1 LLDLSKSF
9 QPYSIIWLE
18 KRMDADRINRLLTV
32 IQTLS
37 ESLEFESFL
46 QSVVDEVCELTSSES
61 ASILRYDSTADSLV
75 FAAAPPEQRDFL
87 RGVQVPLEG
96 SAAGWTFRHA
106 HPLVLQNTTEDL
118 RHYKEVDRLT
128 GSHTRSLLAAPLMF
142 RGGPL
147 GVIEAI
153 NKTGD
158 AHYTEEDVIILETL
172 ASVTAFAMH
181 GNGLQEQVEQAYSEV
196 ASLDRLKSDFVAITS
211 HELRTPLG
219 LILGHATFLRELV
232 GAEYHEQLDLIIRN
246 ATRLKEIV
254 ENLAS
259 VDNYQSGAARV
270 RQHEVSIARLVQ
282 DVVESFHEEARR
294 KGVELRMRIGADR
307 LTVEGEAGKIE
318 IALSHLVRN
327 AVMFTNS
334 GGHVL
339 VTAEAVP
346 GYVKVSVVDD
356 GVGVPE
362 KDLERIF
369 ERFYQVESHLTR
381 RHGGMGLGLSVSKAM
396 IEMHGGRI
404 WAESVDGGGSRFIF
418 LLPVNASQASAAEK
432 VFLS

>member
-1 LLDLSKSF
+1 
-9 QPYSIIWLE
+9 
-18 KRMDADRINRLLTV
+18 MDADRINRLLTV

-46 QSVVDEVCELTSSES
+46 QTIVEEVCELTSSET
-61 ASILRYDSTADSLV
+61 ASILRYDLTSDALV
-75 FAAAPPEQRDFL
+75 FASAPAIQLEFL
-87 RGVQVPLEG
+87 RGVTVPLEE

-106 HPLVLQNTTEDL
+106 HPLVLQNTAEDL

-128 GSHTRSLLAAPLMF
+128 GLHTRSLLAAPLMF

-147 GVIEAI
+147 GVIEAV

-158 AHYTEEDVIILETL
+158 AHYTEDDVIILETL
-172 ASVTAFAMH
+172 AAVTAFAMH
-181 GNGLQEQVEQAYSEV
+181 TNELQGQVDHAYGEI

-254 ENLAS
+254 DNLAS

-270 RQHEVSIARLVQ
+270 RQREISMARLVQ

-294 KGVELRMRIGADR
+294 KGVDLRSKVGADR
-307 LTVEGEAGKIE
+307 LTVEAEAGKIE
-318 IALSHLVRN
+318 IAVSHLVRN
-327 AVMFTNS
+327 AILFTDS

-346 GYVKVSVVDD
+346 GYVKVTVLDD
-356 GVGVPE
+356 GVGIPE

-381 RHGGMGLGLSVSKAM
+381 RHGGMGLGLSVAKAM

-404 WAESVDGGGSRFIF
+404 WAESVEGGGSRFIF

>member
-1 LLDLSKSF
+1 
-9 QPYSIIWLE
+9 
-18 KRMDADRINRLLTV
+18 MDADRINRLLTV

-37 ESLEFESFL
+37 ESLEFDALL
-46 QSVVDEVCELTSSES
+46 QSIVEEVCELTSSET
-61 ASILRYDSTADSLV
+61 ASILRYDSTADVLV
-75 FAAAPPEQRDFL
+75 FAAAPAIQLEFL

-106 HPLVLQNTTEDL
+106 HPLVLQNTAEDL

-128 GSHTRSLLAAPLMF
+128 GMHTRSLLAAPLMF

-147 GVIEAI
+147 GVIEAV

-158 AHYTEEDVIILETL
+158 AHYTEDDVIILETL
-172 ASVTAFAMH
+172 AAVAAFAMH
-181 GNGLQEQVEQAYSEV
+181 TNELQGQVDHAYGEM

-254 ENLAS
+254 DNLAS

-270 RQHEVSIARLVQ
+270 RQREISMARLVQ

-294 KGVELRMRIGADR
+294 KGVDLRSKVGADR

-318 IALSHLVRN
+318 IAVSHLVRN
-327 AVMFTNS
+327 AILFTDS

-346 GYVKVSVVDD
+346 GYVKVTVVDD
-356 GVGVPE
+356 GVGIPE

-381 RHGGMGLGLSVSKAM
+381 RHGGMGLGLSVAKAM

-404 WAESVDGGGSRFIF
+404 WAESVEGGGSRFIF

>member
-1 LLDLSKSF
+1 
-9 QPYSIIWLE
+9 
-18 KRMDADRINRLLTV
+18 MDADRINRLLTV
-32 IQTLS
+32 IQTLN
-37 ESLEFESFL
+37 ESLEFDSFL
-46 QSVVDEVCELTSSES
+46 QSIVDEVCELTSSET
-61 ASILRYDSTADSLV
+61 ASILRYDSTADVLV
-75 FAAAPPEQRDFL
+75 FAAAPAIQLEFL

-106 HPLVLQNTTEDL
+106 HPLVLQNTAEDL

-128 GSHTRSLLAAPLMF
+128 GMHTRSLLAAPLMF

-147 GVIEAI
+147 GVIEAV

-158 AHYTEEDVIILETL
+158 AHYTEDDVIILETL
-172 ASVTAFAMH
+172 AAVAAFAMH
-181 GNGLQEQVEQAYSEV
+181 TNELQGQVDHAYGEM

-254 ENLAS
+254 DNLAS

-270 RQHEVSIARLVQ
+270 RQREISMARLVQ

-294 KGVELRMRIGADR
+294 KGVDLRSKVGADR

-318 IALSHLVRN
+318 IAVSHLVRN
-327 AVMFTNS
+327 AILFTDS

-346 GYVKVSVVDD
+346 GYVKVTVVDD
-356 GVGVPE
+356 GVGIPE

-381 RHGGMGLGLSVSKAM
+381 RHGGMGLGLSVAKAM

-404 WAESVDGGGSRFIF
+404 WAESVEGGGSRFIF

>member
-1 LLDLSKSF
+1 
-9 QPYSIIWLE
+9 
-18 KRMDADRINRLLTV
+18 MDADRINRLLNV

-46 QSVVDEVCELTSSES
+46 QTIVGEVCELTSSET
-61 ASILRYDSTADSLV
+61 ASILRYDSTADVLV
-75 FAAAPPEQRDFL
+75 FAAAPAIQLEFL

-106 HPLVLQNTTEDL
+106 LPLVLQNTAEDL

-128 GSHTRSLLAAPLMF
+128 GMHTRSLLAAPLMF
-142 RGGPL
+142 RGGPM
-147 GVIEAI
+147 GVIEAV

-158 AHYTEEDVIILETL
+158 AHYTEDDVIILETL
-172 ASVTAFAMH
+172 AAVTAFAIH
-181 GNGLQEQVEQAYSEV
+181 TNELQGQVDHAYGEM

-232 GAEYHEQLDLIIRN
+232 GTEYHEQLDLIIRN

-254 ENLAS
+254 DNLAS

-270 RQHEVSIARLVQ
+270 RQRKVSMGPLVQ

-294 KGVELRMRIGADR
+294 KDVELSMRIGAGG
-307 LTVEGEAGKIE
+307 LAVEGEAGKIE
-318 IALSHLVRN
+318 VALSHLVRN
-327 AVMFTNS
+327 AILFTDS

-346 GYVKVSVVDD
+346 GYVKVTVVDD
-356 GVGVPE
+356 GVGIPE
-362 KDLERIF
+362 QDLERIF
-369 ERFYQVESHLTR
+369 ERFYQVEAHLTR
-381 RHGGMGLGLSVSKAM
+381 RHGGMGLGLSVAKAM
-396 IEMHGGRI
+396 VEMHGGRI
-404 WAESVDGGGSRFIF
+404 WAESIEGGGSRFIF

>member
-1 LLDLSKSF
+1 
-9 QPYSIIWLE
+9 
-18 KRMDADRINRLLTV
+18 MDTDRINRLLTV
-32 IQTLS
+32 IQTLN

-46 QSVVDEVCELTSSES
+46 QTIVEEVCELTSSET
-61 ASILRYDSTADSLV
+61 ASILRYDTKSDALI
-75 FAAAPPEQRDFL
+75 FAAAPAIQLEFL
-87 RGVQVPLEG
+87 RGVPVPLEG

-106 HPLVLQNTTEDL
+106 HPLVLQNTAEDL

-128 GSHTRSLLAAPLMF
+128 GMHTRSLLAAPLMF

-147 GVIEAI
+147 GVIEAV

-158 AHYTEEDVIILETL
+158 AHYTEDDVVILETL
-172 ASVTAFAMH
+172 AAVTAFALH
-181 GNGLQEQVEQAYSEV
+181 TNELQGQVEQAYGEM

-232 GAEYHEQLDLIIRN
+232 GREYHEQLDLIIRN

-254 ENLAS
+254 DNLAS

-270 RQHEVSIARLVQ
+270 RQREISMARLVQ

-294 KGVELRMRIGADR
+294 KGVELRSRIGAGS

-327 AVMFTNS
+327 AIIFTDS

-346 GYVKVSVVDD
+346 GYVKVTVVDD
-356 GVGVPE
+356 GVGIPE
-362 KDLERIF
+362 QDLERIF

-381 RHGGMGLGLSVSKAM
+381 RHGGMGLGLSVAKAM

-404 WAESVDGGGSRFIF
+404 WAESVEGGGSRFTF

>member
-1 LLDLSKSF
+1 MNTDHL
-9 QPYSIIWLE
+9 Y
-18 KRMDADRINRLLTV
+18 RLLEV
-32 IQTLS
+32 IYNLS
-37 ESLEFESFL
+37 ELQEFEQLL
-46 QSVVDEVCELTSSES
+46 QAIVDAACELTASES
-61 ASILRYDSTADSLV
+61 AYVLRYDSMSDVLSFV
-75 FAAAPPEQRDFL
+75 AAPPDQRDFL
-87 RGVQVPLEG
+87 SKVHVPLEG

-106 HPLVLQNTTEDL
+106 EPLTIQNTKDDR
-118 RHYKEVDRLT
+118 RHYKELDRLI
-128 GSHTRSLLAAPLMF
+128 GLPIRSLLAAPLMH
-142 RGGPL
+142 RGGPI
-147 GVIEAI
+147 GVIQAV

-158 AHYTEEDVIILETL
+158 VHYTEEDTLILVTL
-172 ASVTAFAMH
+172 ASLTNFILREH
-181 GNGLQEQVEQAYSEV
+181 DLQEQVEHGHDET
-196 ASLDRLKSDFVAITS
+196 ASLDRLKSDFIAITS

-254 ENLAS
+254 DNLAS

-270 RQHEVSIARLVQ
+270 RQREISMARLVQ

-294 KGVELRMRIGADR
+294 KGVDLRSKVGADR

-318 IALSHLVRN
+318 IAVSHLVRN
-327 AVMFTNS
+327 AILFTDS

-346 GYVKVSVVDD
+346 GYVKVTVVDD
-356 GVGVPE
+356 GVGIPE

-381 RHGGMGLGLSVSKAM
+381 RHGGMGLGLSVAKAM

-404 WAESVDGGGSRFIF
+404 WAESVEGGGSRFIF

>member
-1 LLDLSKSF
+1 
-9 QPYSIIWLE
+9 
-18 KRMDADRINRLLTV
+18 MDADRINRLLTV

-37 ESLEFESFL
+37 ESLEFDALL
-46 QSVVDEVCELTSSES
+46 QSIVEEVCELTSSET
-61 ASILRYDSTADSLV
+61 ASILRYDSTADVLV
-75 FAAAPPEQRDFL
+75 FAAAPAIQLEFL

-106 HPLVLQNTTEDL
+106 HPLVLQNTAEDL

-128 GSHTRSLLAAPLMF
+128 GMHTRSLLAAPLMF

-147 GVIEAI
+147 GVIEAV

-158 AHYTEEDVIILETL
+158 AHYTEDDVIILETL
-172 ASVTAFAMH
+172 AAVAAFAMH
-181 GNGLQEQVEQAYSEV
+181 TNELQGQVDHAYGEM

-232 GAEYHEQLDLIIRN
+232 SAEYHEQLDLIIRN

-254 ENLAS
+254 DNLAS

-270 RQHEVSIARLVQ
+270 RQREISMARLVQ

-294 KGVELRMRIGADR
+294 KGVDLRSKVGADR

-318 IALSHLVRN
+318 IAVSHLVRN
-327 AVMFTNS
+327 AILFTDS

-346 GYVKVSVVDD
+346 GYVKVTVVDD
-356 GVGVPE
+356 GVGIPE

-381 RHGGMGLGLSVSKAM
+381 RHGGMGLGLSVAKAM

-404 WAESVDGGGSRFIF
+404 WAESVEGGGSRFIF

>member
-1 LLDLSKSF
+1 
-9 QPYSIIWLE
+9 
-18 KRMDADRINRLLTV
+18 MDTDRINRLLTV

-37 ESLEFESFL
+37 ESLEFDSFL
-46 QSVVDEVCELTSSES
+46 QSVVDEVCELTSSET
-61 ASILRYDSTADSLV
+61 ASILRYDSTSDALV
-75 FAAAPPEQRDFL
+75 FAAAPAIQLEFL

-106 HPLVLQNTTEDL
+106 HPLVLQNTAEDL

-128 GSHTRSLLAAPLMF
+128 GMHTRSLLAAPLMF

-147 GVIEAI
+147 GVIEAV

-158 AHYTEEDVIILETL
+158 THYTEDDVIILETL
-172 ASVTAFAMH
+172 AAVTAFAMH
-181 GNGLQEQVEQAYSEV
+181 TNELQGQVERADGEV

-254 ENLAS
+254 DNLAS

-270 RQHEVSIARLVQ
+270 RQRKISMGRLVQ

-294 KGVELRMRIGADR
+294 KGVDLRMRIGAGG
-307 LTVEGEAGKIE
+307 LMVEGEAGKIE
-318 IALSHLVRN
+318 VALSHLVRN
-327 AVMFTNS
+327 AVMFTDS

-346 GYVKVSVVDD
+346 GYVKVTVVDD
-356 GVGVPE
+356 GVGIPE
-362 KDLERIF
+362 QDLERIF
-369 ERFYQVESHLTR
+369 ERFYQVEAHLTR
-381 RHGGMGLGLSVSKAM
+381 RHGGMGLGLSVAKAM
-396 IEMHGGRI
+396 VEMHGGRI
-404 WAESVDGGGSRFIF
+404 WAESVEGGGSRFIF

-432 VFLS
+432 VFIT

>member
-1 LLDLSKSF
+1 
-9 QPYSIIWLE
+9 
-18 KRMDADRINRLLTV
+18 MDSDRINRLLTV
-32 IQTLS
+32 IQTLN
-37 ESLEFESFL
+37 ESLEFGSFL
-46 QSVVDEVCELTSSES
+46 QSIVEEVCELTSSET
-61 ASILRYDSTADSLV
+61 ASILRYDSTADVLV
-75 FAAAPPEQRDFL
+75 FAAAPAIQLEFL

-106 HPLVLQNTTEDL
+106 HPLVLQNTAEDL

-128 GSHTRSLLAAPLMF
+128 GLHTRSILAAPLMF

-147 GVIEAI
+147 GVIEAV

-158 AHYTEEDVIILETL
+158 AYYTEDDVIILETL
-172 ASVTAFAMH
+172 AAVTAFAMH
-181 GNGLQEQVEQAYSEV
+181 TNELQGQVDHAYGEM
-196 ASLDRLKSDFVAITS
+196 ASLNRLKSDFVAITS

-219 LILGHATFLRELV
+219 LILGHATFLRELI

-254 ENLAS
+254 DNLAN

-270 RQHEVSIARLVQ
+270 RQRQVSMGRLVQ

-294 KGVELRMRIGADR
+294 KGVELSMRIGAGR

-318 IALSHLVRN
+318 IALRHLVRN
-327 AVMFTNS
+327 AVLFTDS

-346 GYVKVSVVDD
+346 GYVKVTVVDD
-356 GVGVPE
+356 GVGIPE

-381 RHGGMGLGLSVSKAM
+381 RHGGMGLGLSVAKAM

-404 WAESVDGGGSRFIF
+404 WAESVEGGGSRFIF

-432 VFLS
+432 VFIT